1 MGLRISTNS
10 RRQSTGRVGQGTI
23 SGESQRQ
30 RYATFSYYTY
40 WLVNNM
46 DNSRRTVLIHILD
59 DDSLLHVFYLYQPLF
74 MDEDGIADWR
84 NKGRWWYALAHVCRR
99 WRNIILGSATYLGLS
114 LHCTNGTPV
123 AEMLA
128 HSPPLPLV
136 VGYFIK
142 DRELTTEDEEGLKE

>member
-10 RRQSTGRVGQGTI
+10 RRQSTGRVVQGTI

-74 MDEDGIADWR
+74 RDEDGIADWR

-142 DRELTTEDEEGLKE
+142 DRELTTEDEEGLQE